1 MSKEIFLERRSVN
14 FFDSS
19 RELDTDT
26 LNNILELGATA
37 PSAFN
42 LQPWR
47 IIAVSSE
54 EEKEKLLPLA
64 WNQPKIKEAPVTLII
79 IADRAGFEADHPIW
93 NPIEEA
99 AGKETADILKDMA
112 GNLYGA
118 SEEMK
123 IKFAETNGSLL
134 AMSIM
139 YAAKTFGVDSHAMSG
154 LDYKAVKEA
163 YNLNDT
169 EEVVM
174 LVSLGYHDKSKE
186 LHPRGFRKSGK
197 DLVTIM

>member
-1 MSKEIFLERRSVN
+1 MSKDIFLNRRSVN

-19 RELDTDT
+19 RDIDDKKLSE
-26 LNNILELGATA
+26 ILELAATA

-47 IIAVSSE
+47 IIAVKSK
-54 EEKEKLLPLA
+54 EEKERLAPLA
-64 WNQPKIKEAPVTLII
+64 WNQPKVTEAPVTLII
-79 IADRAGFEADHPIW
+79 IGDRAGFEKDAAIW

-99 AGKETADILKDMA
+99 LGEETTQTLQEMA
-112 GNLYGA
+112 ANLYGV
-118 SEEMK
+118 SEERR

-139 YAAKTFGVDSHAMSG
+139 YAAKTLGIDSHAMSG
-154 LDYKAVKEA
+154 LDYEAVKKE
-163 YNLNDT
+163 YKLKDS

-174 LVSLGYHDKSKE
+174 LVSLGYHDKSRELYPRAYRKTGKE
-186 LHPRGFRKSGK
+186 L
-197 DLVTIM
+197 VTLL